1 MIPVKS
7 ERELT
12 LMERSGALL
21 GRILKEVGSVIK
33 PGVTTATVDAWIEK
47 RIAEGGAQP
56 SFKGYRGFP
65 AAACI
70 SVNDEVVH
78 GIPSPKRVL
87 HEGDIVGI
95 DVGVCLHGYHTDA
108 ARTFAVG
115 AVSAEAK
122 RLMEVTRQSFFE
134 GVARAVAGARIGDI
148 GHAVQTYVEKEGFSV
163 VRALT
168 GHGIGGNVHE
178 EPDIPNYGREGK
190 GPRIQPGMTLAVE
203 PMVNAGGHDVR
214 MLPDGWTIVTEDGS
228 LSAHYENTIA
238 ITENGPPRIL
248 TLVE

>member
-1 MIPVKS
+1 M
-7 ERELT
+7 
-12 LMERSGALL
+12 
-21 GRILKEVGSVIK
+21 
-33 PGVTTATVDAWIEK
+33 
-47 RIAEGGAQP
+47 
-56 SFKGYRGFP
+56 
-65 AAACI
+65 
-70 SVNDEVVH
+70 
-78 GIPSPKRVL
+78 
-87 HEGDIVGI
+87 
-95 DVGVCLHGYHTDA
+95 
-108 ARTFAVG
+108 
-115 AVSAEAK
+115 
-122 RLMEVTRQSFFE
+122 
-134 GVARAVAGARIGDI
+134 ARAVAGARIGDI
-148 GHAVQTYVEKEGFSV
+148 GYAVQTYIEREGFSV

-203 PMVNAGGHDVR
+203 PMVNAGGYDVR